1 VSTEPT
7 TIHEGNIALR
17 SAQRDKAAALTAGDR
32 PAAQAAELRIRRA
45 LSALDRL
52 RRAAGR

>member
-7 TIHEGNIALR
+7 TIHEANIALR
-17 SAQRDKAAALTAGDR
+17 AAQSAKALALTAGDR
-32 PAAQAAELRIRRA
+32 PAAKAAELRIRRA

>member
-1 VSTEPT
+1 VSTQPT

-17 SAQRDKAAALTAGDR
+17 AAQRAKALALSAGDR
-32 PAAQAAELRIRRA
+32 PAAKAAELRIRRA
-45 LSALDRL
+45 LSALNRL